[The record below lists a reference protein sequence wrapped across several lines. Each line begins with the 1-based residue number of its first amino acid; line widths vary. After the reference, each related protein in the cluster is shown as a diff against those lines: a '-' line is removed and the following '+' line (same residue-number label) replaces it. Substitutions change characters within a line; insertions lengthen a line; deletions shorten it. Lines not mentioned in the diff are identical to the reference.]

1 MTADDGYEAPHG
13 RQGLD
18 ALGKEGVGLLGE
30 VPLFSGLT
38 KRQLRHVAE
47 LAQRVEFP
55 SGAMVV
61 TAGAPGGS
69 AFFVIAA
76 GEAKV
81 VRNKEEI
88 ARLGPGQ
95 FFGEL
100 AILGGGRRNASVIA
114 EQDLTTVRLSR
125 DAFRE
130 VMSNEPGIAFHVMEV
145 LAGRIQA
152 LEGEAPTD

>member
-1 MTADDGYEAPHG
+1 
-13 RQGLD
+13 
-18 ALGKEGVGLLGE
+18 
-30 VPLFSGLT
+30 
-38 KRQLRHVAE
+38 
-47 LAQRVEFP
+47 
-55 SGAMVV
+55 MVV

-81 VRNKEEI
+81 VRNKQEI

-100 AILGGGRRNASVIA
+100 AILGGGRRNASVVA

-125 DAFRE
+125 DAR
-130 VMSNEPGIAFHVMEV
+130 SARSCPNEPGIAFHVMEV
-145 LAGRIQA
+145 LATRIQA
-152 LEGEAPTD
+152 LEGEAPTN

>member
-1 MTADDGYEAPHG
+1 LGGDDGYEEPHG

-18 ALGKEGVGLLGE
+18 ALGKQGAGLLAD

-38 KRQLRHVAE
+38 KRQLRRVAE
-47 LAQRVEFP
+47 LAQQVEFP
-55 SGAMVV
+55 AGAMVV

-69 AFFVIAA
+69 AFFVIARGQA
-76 GEAKV
+76 TV
-81 VRNKEEI
+81 VRNNKEI
-88 ARLGPGQ
+88 ARLGPGR

-114 EQDLTTVRLSR
+114 QSDLTTVRLSR

-130 VMSNEPGIAFHVMEV
+130 VMSGEPGIAFHVMEV
-145 LAGRIQA
+145 LAARIQA
-152 LEGEAPTD
+152 LEGEAPSD